1 MRPIDPCHR
10 RDRRA
15 TTAAILF
22 LACGGAAILF
32 FSDNDRLQT
41 LQSRSLAEDSS
52 ADAIANGRH
61 LKNKGHTIVAT
72 VQEISMPT
80 PPPTPEVAKRL
91 PGPYLK
97 LRYTGGRIGNDLF
110 SLASGYGIAAKYGY
124 NFCINTLSL
133 DVIDKLPHAPSGF
146 SIHRIERYFKGPFT
160 FCDKHWKVKSKPI
173 RAGHHINNF
182 DQRDLSKYDGDD
194 LEVSDFMQSYG
205 NFRHVK
211 DEVLAILTFN
221 EEYVKKA
228 AAVLEPFRRD
238 GDIIVGIHARRGDK
252 IDCSYCDAPGD
263 DYYVKAIE
271 RMREELG
278 SLVSSGSPRIK
289 FLLASE
295 GSEGYR
301 WFNDHKREGGMFA
314 SDEFQYIGSSDP
326 MLDLAVLSSCDH
338 IVASGGT
345 FSWWAA
351 FLGPTQKGGIVIHS
365 NRLWSASYG
374 NPTEWIPID
383 DSSRATLLKIK

>member
-1 MRPIDPCHR
+1 MTSYHTLPPAFQYIELSATS
-10 RDRRA
+10 RA
-15 TTAAILF
+15 
-22 LACGGAAILF
+22 
-32 FSDNDRLQT
+32 
-41 LQSRSLAEDSS
+41 
-52 ADAIANGRH
+52 
-61 LKNKGHTIVAT
+61 
-72 VQEISMPT
+72 
-80 PPPTPEVAKRL
+80 
-91 PGPYLK
+91 
-97 LRYTGGRIGNDLF
+97 
-110 SLASGYGIAAKYGY
+110 
-124 NFCINTLSL
+124 
-133 DVIDKLPHAPSGF
+133 
-146 SIHRIERYFKGPFT
+146 PFT

-182 DQRDLSKYDGDD
+182 DQRDMSTYDVDD

-211 DEVLAILTFN
+211 DEVLAMLTFN

-252 IDCSYCDAPGD
+252 IDCGYCDAPGD
-263 DYYVKAIE
+263 EYYVKAIE

-314 SDEFQYIGSSDP
+314 S
-326 MLDLAVLSSCDH
+326 
-338 IVASGGT
+338 
-345 FSWWAA
+345 
-351 FLGPTQKGGIVIHS
+351 
-365 NRLWSASYG
+365 R
-374 NPTEWIPID
+374 
-383 DSSRATLLKIK
+383 